1 MMMREY
7 IEIQS
12 ATRTS
17 DGQGGWTST
26 WTKVANEWSRAEVL
40 SVARALDQQGI
51 KYTRAVRFT
60 MRRRDDTPTDLY
72 TLGGE
77 HRIVWDDNYT
87 IHSVVP
93 DELGKFIA
101 VLAYK

>member
-1 MMMREY
+1 MRMREY

-12 ATRTS
+12 NTATS
-17 DGQGGWTST
+17 DGQGGHTVA
-26 WTKVANEWSRAEVL
+26 WTKVTNEWAKAEMLSMSRT
-40 SVARALDQQGI
+40 LDGQGI
-51 KYTRAVRFT
+51 KYTKAVRFT
-60 MRRRDDTPTDLY
+60 MRRRDDTPTDTY

-77 HRIVWDDNYT
+77 HRIVWDGNYT

-93 DELGKFIA
+93 DELGVYIV